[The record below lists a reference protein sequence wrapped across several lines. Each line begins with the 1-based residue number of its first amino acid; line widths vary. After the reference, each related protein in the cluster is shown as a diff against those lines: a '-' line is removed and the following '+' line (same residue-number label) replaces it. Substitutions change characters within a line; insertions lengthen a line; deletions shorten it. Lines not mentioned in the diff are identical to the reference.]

1 MDKKRI
7 ILGLGIAAVIIGS
20 MMFVPAGSPVALLVL
35 LAICG
40 LAMHEIYVLMA
51 KGDMPASKKMGM
63 ISGLIFVA
71 MTWWVSLLGK
81 PDGETLLGSLPEE
94 PNYKQLWALLLLI
107 LIINFFRLLVDH
119 ANPRL
124 AIRNALGT
132 LFGFVYVA
140 FFWSF
145 FVRLYLAG
153 DPAEPVKVAFYL
165 LLAVKWGDAGAYFIG
180 TKFGKHRLAPA
191 ISPKKSWEG
200 LFGGILFSCVVGVV
214 WYYLNDGMLGP
225 YKFPLC
231 HTLILGL
238 VLPVIGT
245 LGDLVESLFK
255 RAVDVKDSGAIAHGM
270 GGMLDMIDSLLFTA
284 PFMYIYIQ
292 LFLD

>member
-7 ILGLGIAAVIIGS
+7 ISGLSIAAVIMGS
-20 MMFVPAGSPVALLVL
+20 MLFVPAGSPIALLVL
-35 LAICG
+35 LAVCG
-40 LAMHEIYVLMA
+40 LAMREIYALMA
-51 KGDMPASKKMGM
+51 MGNMPASKKMGM

-71 MTWWVSLLGK
+71 LTWWVSLSSGRT
-81 PDGETLLGSLPEE
+81 DDA
-94 PNYKQLWALLLLI
+94 LWALLLTI
-107 LIINFFRLLVDH
+107 LIVNFYRVLVDY
-119 ANPRL
+119 ADAPR
-124 AIRNALGT
+124 AFRNALGT

-145 FVRLYLAG
+145 FVRLYLSG

-180 TKFGKHRLAPA
+180 SKYGKHRLAPA

-200 LFGGILFSCVVGVV
+200 LFGGILFSCVVGVIWWV
-214 WYYLNDGMLGP
+214 LNDGMLGP
-225 YKFPLC
+225 YSLPFY
-231 HTLILGL
+231 HTLILGV
-238 VLPVIGT
+238 VLPIIGT

-255 RAVDVKDSGAIAHGM
+255 RAVNVKDSGAIAHGM